1 MGGYL
6 DKVELSKVTRVGNQI
21 IRGLSRFFPAF
32 NHLVSLMNL
41 DLSHLTVYDLDEY
54 IITPSLIVLTDME
67 RCALFLE
74 KYLQWFSPLLTR
86 STIQQFASASSARE
100 RISNLARILTFYWEF
115 VFRFLDLY
123 IKVIGKEYSEIEYKY
138 EGFISVKAQ
147 QKRVASHLARYLK
160 NLDVDT
166 EEKPYDFNFVIFNL
180 PWTPF
185 TGNTLLGIKLDI
197 ESVTAEIV
205 YEVKPFF
212 KVPYRK
218 VLPGV
223 FLKEIFV
230 PLFPP
235 TMKAAL
241 SL

>member
-1 MGGYL
+1 M
-6 DKVELSKVTRVGNQI
+6 
-21 IRGLSRFFPAF
+21 
-32 NHLVSLMNL
+32 
-41 DLSHLTVYDLDEY
+41 
-54 IITPSLIVLTDME
+54 
-67 RCALFLE
+67 
-74 KYLQWFSPLLTR
+74 
-86 STIQQFASASSARE
+86 
-100 RISNLARILTFYWEF
+100 
-115 VFRFLDLY
+115 
-123 IKVIGKEYSEIEYKY
+123 
-138 EGFISVKAQ
+138 
-147 QKRVASHLARYLK
+147 ARYLK

-212 KVPYRK
+212 EVPYRK